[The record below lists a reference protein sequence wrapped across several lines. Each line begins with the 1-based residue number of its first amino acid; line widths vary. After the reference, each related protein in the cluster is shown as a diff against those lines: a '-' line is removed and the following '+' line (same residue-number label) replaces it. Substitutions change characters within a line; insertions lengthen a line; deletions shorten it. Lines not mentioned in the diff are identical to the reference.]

1 MQPPFSTATNTLRAG
16 SGKKADVLKR
26 LISILGQPERMGRI
40 NVKIA
45 IEKLEYPIDVE
56 ETAFMFLVERVNSY
70 LQQKKMLAC

>member
-1 MQPPFSTATNTLRAG
+1 
-16 SGKKADVLKR
+16 
-26 LISILGQPERMGRI
+26 MGRI